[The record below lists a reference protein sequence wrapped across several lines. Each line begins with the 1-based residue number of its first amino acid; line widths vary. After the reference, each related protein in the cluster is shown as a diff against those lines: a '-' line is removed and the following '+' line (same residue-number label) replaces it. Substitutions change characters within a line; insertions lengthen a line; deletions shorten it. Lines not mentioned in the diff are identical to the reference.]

1 MEMLVPILL
10 AVGVGFYYRYRIR
23 RKVGDLIGEM
33 DALGM
38 ELEVAIRSGDFSNL
52 DLIVEQAEVIRKSFP
67 FIARFGELKPL
78 RTEFLSHYNQLITQ
92 MDAVYRELEIQSR
105 VNETN

>member
-1 MEMLVPILL
+1 MMIPILL
-10 AVGVGFYYRYRIR
+10 AVVVGFYYRYRIR
-23 RKVGDLIGEM
+23 KKVGELIGEM

-38 ELEVAIRSGDFSNL
+38 EIEVAIRSGDFSNL
-52 DLIVEQAEVIRKSFP
+52 DLIVEQTEVIRKSFP

-78 RTEFLSHYNQLITQ
+78 RTEFLFHYNQLVAQI
-92 MDAVYRELEIQSR
+92 DAVYRELEIQNR